1 MEIASTV
8 ALLIVLFYLIGK
20 SADVVISNVKILGVN
35 LGIRQFW
42 LGLILGVLTSV
53 PELTVG
59 LQASL
64 ASVGQL
70 SFGNLMGGAV
80 VLLGLIVGVSV
91 VLDRGLDVAVSFRH
105 RELVIIAAYISLPL
119 WLMLDG
125 ILSSW
130 DGLMLVLAYGL
141 SVYYFIRSNSSAYP
155 SIRLERGVS
164 NLKSFWFTVLGLVG
178 VAVVA
183 KFILDLSLPL
193 IAELNIRPFLAG
205 LLFFSVGTNLPELTL
220 AFRSWQGGA
229 RDLSFG
235 NLVGS
240 AFANA
245 FIVGLLAF
253 IKPMFLL
260 INASYYVLM
269 VSLVVL
275 LVSFVALAYTGRRL
289 SVREGWVLIGLY
301 AMFLVVEVGL
311 KWFSY

>member
-119 WLMLDG
+119 WLALDG
-125 ILSSW
+125 VLSSW

-155 SIRLERGVS
+155 SLRLERGVS

-178 VAVVA
+178 VAVLA

-193 IAELNIRPFLAG
+193 IAELDIRPFLAG

-229 RDLSFG
+229 REKKSQL
-235 NLVGS
+235 
-240 AFANA
+240 
-245 FIVGLLAF
+245 
-253 IKPMFLL
+253 
-260 INASYYVLM
+260 
-269 VSLVVL
+269 
-275 LVSFVALAYTGRRL
+275 R
-289 SVREGWVLIGLY
+289 
-301 AMFLVVEVGL
+301 
-311 KWFSY
+311 